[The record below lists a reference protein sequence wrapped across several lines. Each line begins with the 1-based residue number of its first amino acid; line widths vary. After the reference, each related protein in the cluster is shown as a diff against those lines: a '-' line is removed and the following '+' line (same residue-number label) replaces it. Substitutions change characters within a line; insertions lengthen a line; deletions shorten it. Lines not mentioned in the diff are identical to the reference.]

1 MSLRYVW
8 AAEQQTAGDIH
19 YGHRRGAQGRTQAI
33 PRRRRWNPRTV
44 ATATKLRPQLANGGP
59 LIERHPCLQ
68 SDGPRHGGVVEGS
81 PSAYKRC

>member
-33 PRRRRWNPRTV
+33 PSPT
-44 ATATKLRPQLANGGP
+44 P
-59 LIERHPCLQ
+59 LEP
-68 SDGPRHGGVVEGS
+68 SDGGNCDQTETTTR
-81 PSAYKRC
+81 